1 MKMFS
6 SKYLSLFF
14 PLVVLHS
21 LHAETSQPTQ
31 VPQEKPTAPAN
42 EQGGLLDAFKNM
54 EVEGFIYGK
63 YTSMFGKDASGSAT
77 QFRLWLDMETSPYH
91 GFSLGSRVFAD
102 IGTGGPDGGNFL
114 ENSGLANNSNP
125 KSPIPVELMALYGK
139 QTFEDA
145 KLTITAGKMNIVT
158 PFTDYEWDFGY
169 GAALSSQS
177 VENITL
183 NLQAYGVWGL
193 DDYNNIHGSPQDD
206 DGKSLSSDNA
216 LVIWGVNG
224 ADLNGFGF
232 DLWMA
237 HAVQTIDF
245 LVFADFNYTFS
256 GLTLQ
261 TQLATTQVDTNNP
274 YFASRT
280 GAEAAKLRGLYNF
293 QAQYAT
299 EDIGITAGYTGSF
312 GDGYGTLLNYTGGFN
327 MGGNIWWDVG
337 GGNGYGITGV
347 GGFKAGKRADIS
359 VAYAHL
365 DYLGYDRLS
374 VGLAYAYVSGNNQYR
389 LMKKGHLAHKQ
400 SEMLLGGSLDARLHE
415 ASVTLEYSFT
425 NNLSLYALAGSTFG
439 DLVIGK
445 AQAKLNYAF

>member
-1 MKMFS
+1 MFS

-14 PLVVLHS
+14 PLIALNS
-21 LHAETSQPTQ
+21 LYAAGPQPTQ
-31 VPQEKPTAPAN
+31 LPQEKPTTPSN
-42 EQGGLLDAFKNM
+42 EQESLIDALKNTEVGGF
-54 EVEGFIYGK
+54 VYGE
-63 YTSMFGKDASGSAT
+63 YTSMFGKDANGSAT
-77 QFRLWLDMETSPYH
+77 QLRLWLDMETSPYH
-91 GFSLGSRVFAD
+91 GFSLGSRAFAN

-114 ENSGLANNSNP
+114 ENSGLDGDPRANAS
-125 KSPIPVELMALYGK
+125 IPVGLMALYGK

-169 GAALSSQS
+169 GIALSSQS

-193 DDYNNIHGSPQDD
+193 DDYNNIHSSPQAD
-206 DGKSLSSDNA
+206 DGKSFSSDNT
-216 LVIWGVNG
+216 LVIWGING
-224 ADLNGFGF
+224 ADIGGFGF

-237 HAVQTIDF
+237 HAISTIDF
-245 LVFADFNYTFS
+245 LVFADFNYTIS

-261 TQLATTQVDTNNP
+261 TQLATTQVDINNP
-274 YFASRT
+274 YFASRN
-280 GAEAAKLRGLYNF
+280 GAEAAKLRGLYNL

-312 GDGYGTLLNYTGGFN
+312 GDGYGALFNYVAGFN

-347 GGFKAGKRADIS
+347 GGFQAGKKANIS

-365 DYLGYDRLS
+365 DYFGYDKLS
-374 VGLAYAYVSGNNQYR
+374 LGLAYAYVSGNNQYR
-389 LMKKGHLAHKQ
+389 LMKKGYLRRKP
-400 SEMLLGGSLDARLHE
+400 SEMILGGSLDAKLHE
-415 ASVTLEYSFT
+415 VSFT
-425 NNLSLYALAGSTFG
+425 LAYNFTNALSLSALVGSTFG
-439 DLVIGK
+439 DLMIGK